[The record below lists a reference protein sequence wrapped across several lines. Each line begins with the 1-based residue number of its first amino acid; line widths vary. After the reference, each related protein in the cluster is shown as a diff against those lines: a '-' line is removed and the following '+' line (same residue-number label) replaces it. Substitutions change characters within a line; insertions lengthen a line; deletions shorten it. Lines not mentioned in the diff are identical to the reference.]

1 MPCRIY
7 GIAKCGIVLHVD
19 AFHPVT
25 VYEDGSAMV
34 APDVEEAVAG
44 GAVLLRGVAVD
55 AVVVV
60 QTVGVAVLVDGAF
73 VEVRQTPLV
82 DAQLTVEF
90 VRRFYESVGEVGVD
104 FVCSHGDMEGRVVH
118 PFVATAGIDID
129 FKVVSA

>member
-1 MPCRIY
+1 M
-7 GIAKCGIVLHVD
+7 
-19 AFHPVT
+19 
-25 VYEDGSAMV
+25 
-34 APDVEEAVAG
+34 
-44 GAVLLRGVAVD
+44 AVD